1 MYHTLETI
9 CISYMNAMVDR
20 CIATENAKGHY
31 RGGMVLVVSFRA
43 PRPRAASAFARLP
56 GRRLPSQTRA
66 ASPAVG
72 APGPGRGG
80 HTAQRRTPP
89 WGGPWLG
96 QREGKR
102 AEDWGPAAGQRG
114 VPPGHRATSLQTAGD
129 TVTPPCAPAPPHLW
143 SRRPAAAPT
152 QGAAR
157 AGGATAR
164 RRPPSGWR
172 GAGRSEEAAEADP
185 AL

>member
-9 CISYMNAMVDR
+9 CISYMNAMVER
-20 CIATENAKGHY
+20 YVATENAKGHY
-31 RGGMVLVVSFRA
+31 RGGMIPVVSFRA

-72 APGPGRGG
+72 APAPGRGG

-114 VPPGHRATSLQTAGD
+114 VPPGHRATSLQTGD

-157 AGGATAR
+157 AEGATAR